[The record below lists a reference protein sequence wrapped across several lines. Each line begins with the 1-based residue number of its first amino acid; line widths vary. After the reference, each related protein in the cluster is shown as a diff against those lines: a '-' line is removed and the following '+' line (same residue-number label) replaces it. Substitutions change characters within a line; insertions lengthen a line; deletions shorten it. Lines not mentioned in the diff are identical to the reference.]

1 VSIGILGGTFDPPH
15 QAHCEISIRAINQ
28 YNLDKVIFIPSGNP
42 WQKTVATS
50 FLDRYNMTNLLI
62 DGYRDLEVS
71 NIEQDNKQPTFTVDT
86 LTKLTISKEELF
98 FILGSDVAVNIKTW
112 KNYKKL
118 KYLTNFL
125 IAPRNNL
132 EEQSLNQQFPFD
144 FQLIDGEELEMSST
158 KIRDKYKN
166 GESLNSS
173 IPEKVLNYI
182 EKKQHLLNFFLY
194 FLYFI

>member
-1 VSIGILGGTFDPPH
+1 MSIGILGGTFDPPH

-182 EKKQHLLNFFLY
+182 EKNNIY
-194 FLYFI
+194 